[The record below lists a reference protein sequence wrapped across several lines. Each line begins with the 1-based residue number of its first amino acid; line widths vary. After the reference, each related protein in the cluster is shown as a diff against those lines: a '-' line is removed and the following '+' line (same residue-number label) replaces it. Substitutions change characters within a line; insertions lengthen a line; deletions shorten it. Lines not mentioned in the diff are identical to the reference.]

1 MRTNRSRSG
10 FTLIEVLIVVIIM
23 AILAATVIPQF
34 TSSTKDARQSAMA
47 FNQSSVRS
55 QIELYKAQHLG
66 VLPTIVSGLIPQL
79 TGVSDVNGNTN
90 ATNPAAPDATKPFG
104 PYMDQ
109 LPANPFNALNT
120 FEGQSL
126 KGSSTAPNPDGTTG
140 WIMDTDTGIIW
151 PNNTTTASN

>member
-1 MRTNRSRSG
+1 MRTNSRRSG

-34 TSSTKDARQSAMA
+34 TSSTKDARTSSMN
-47 FNQSSVRS
+47 FNMSSMRS

-66 VLPTIVSGLIPQL
+66 TVPAVVNGLIPQL

-90 ATNPAAPDATKPFG
+90 TTNPAAPDPTKPFG

-109 LPANPFNALNT
+109 LPNNPFNALNT
-120 FEGQSL
+120 FEGKAL
-126 KGSSTAPNPDGTTG
+126 NGASTAPTPDGTTG
-140 WIMDTDTGIIW
+140 WILDTTTGIIW
-151 PNNTTTASN
+151 PNNTTTTN